1 MSRPYYDPNP
11 VSGPEQYTN
20 AEYTLK
26 EPWKEQAK
34 GLRLVGHSD
43 LNGWGDAFQ
52 IKVIKGGIC
61 YVAASGINGNDGIT
75 ILDVKDP
82 RKPKVLNQMRDG
94 EAARTHKVVPIND
107 EIMITN
113 SELRVGMKEKHP
125 EAKGGLRVLDIS
137 DPVNPKLI
145 RYAETDGRGIHR
157 PIYDPR
163 RKLVYSSGFK
173 NGCKERILLIHDL
186 KEPTRPELIG
196 EFWLEGQME
205 GEAPSWD
212 PKNVRS
218 QACHEAHP
226 LGDYLTCTWWDAGVS
241 LIDLKDPTKPKL
253 VWRHSPHETHGW
265 AGANHTF
272 VVPEGSEFGV
282 VAQETVV
289 VNCVHPPAHVTFYD
303 MRNIMKPQVASTFMP
318 YDIDPATMRPRDD
331 KWCKTG
337 SRYGAH
343 NLWHGMKADDLLY
356 VCWFNAGLRVVD
368 WSNPFA
374 PKEVAYYIP
383 AGNKERAVP
392 QSNDCFVDR
401 DTGLIYVSDRWG
413 LGLHILEHT
422 N

>member
-11 VSGPEQYTN
+11 ISGPEQYSK

-52 IKVIKGGIC
+52 IKVNKGIC

-82 RKPKVLNQMRDG
+82 RKPKVLNQMRDS
-94 EAARTHKVVPIND
+94 EAARTHKVVPITD
-107 EIMITN
+107 DIMITN

-125 EAKGGLRVLDIS
+125 EAIGGLRVLDTS
-137 DPVNPKLI
+137 DPVHPKLI

-157 PIYDPR
+157 PVYDPR

-173 NGCKERILLIHDL
+173 NGCKERILLIHDM

-205 GEAPSWD
+205 GETPSWD
-212 PKNVRS
+212 TETVRS

-226 LGDYLTCTWWDAGVS
+226 LGDYLTVTWWDAGVS

-272 VVPEGSEFGV
+272 VVPEGSEFAIN
-282 VAQETVV
+282 AQETVV
-289 VNCVHPPAHVTFYD
+289 VNCAHPPAHVTFYD
-303 MRNIMKPQVASTFMP
+303 MRNIFAPQVASTFMP
-318 YDIDPATMRPRDD
+318 YDVDPKTMRPRDD

-392 QSNDCFVDR
+392 QSNDCFFDR

-413 LGLHILEHT
+413 LGLHILEHI